1 MTTTLDQLSCGIR
14 EMLALDEVDV
24 DLPLSQI
31 GIDSLNVV
39 EMIILCQ
46 QVYSGV
52 VNYDDIGIDETTTLR
67 EVDEQMTS
75 LSQG

>member
-14 EMLALDEVDV
+14 EMLALEEVDV

-46 QVYSGV
+46 QVVASRT
-52 VNYDDIGIDETTTLR
+52 IA
-67 EVDEQMTS
+67 
-75 LSQG
+75 